1 MKKSI
6 VVSALLLALT
16 FLNAEAAEKLP
27 IDRVTGLIEDIGL
40 QDVKENCTVCH
51 TGRFIVVNGGD
62 KKFWTFKVGLMRKA
76 FGLWKLKP
84 DAKKRIINYLS
95 THYSKKHN
103 VTVEEN

>member
-6 VVSALLLALT
+6 VTALMIIALSSLFAT
-16 FLNAEAAEKLP
+16 AAEKLP
-27 IDRVTGLIEDIGL
+27 IDRVTGLIEDTGL

-84 DAKKRIINYLS
+84 DAKERIINYLS

>member
-6 VVSALLLALT
+6 VTALMFIALSPLFAT
-16 FLNAEAAEKLP
+16 AAEKLHT
-27 IDRVTGLIEDIGL
+27 DRVTGLIEDTGL

-62 KKFWTFKVGLMRKA
+62 KKFWTFKVGLMQKA
-76 FGLWKLKP
+76 FGLWELKP
-84 DAKKRIINYLS
+84 EVKERIISYLS

-103 VTVEEN
+103 INVEEN